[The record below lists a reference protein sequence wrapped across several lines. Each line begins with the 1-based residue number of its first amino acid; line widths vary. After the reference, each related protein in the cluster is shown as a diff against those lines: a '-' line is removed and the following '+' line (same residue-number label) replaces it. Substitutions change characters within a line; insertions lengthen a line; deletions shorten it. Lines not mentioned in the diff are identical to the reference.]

1 MAQTAQPAQPAQ
13 PAMALAGIK
22 VLDLS
27 RILAGPYATQLFAD
41 LGADVVKVENPDGGD
56 DTRRWGPP
64 FTTTAEG
71 GRGDAAYFSA
81 CNRNKR
87 SITVDFA
94 SQAGAQLL
102 RDLAAKADIIV
113 ENFRPGGLQKYG
125 LDYEAIAAINPRII
139 YCSITGFGQSGPYA
153 HRPGYDFLIQGMG
166 GLMSITGQPDGSP
179 GAGPVKVGVAVVDLF
194 TGLFTANAA
203 LAALAYRNRT
213 GEGQHIDCALL
224 DSQIAMLANQS
235 ANWLNAEFCP
245 TRMGNHHPSVVP
257 YTVYHAADGFVIVA
271 CGNDKQ
277 FIRLTAALGVPHLAD
292 NPDFM
297 TNEARILNREAVDA
311 ALAEAIAAHD
321 RQTVIAM
328 LEKAGVSCGPINDI
342 AEVFDDPQVQARG
355 TRVDQRRSDG
365 SPISSTAFPAKLS
378 KTPAQYH
385 SAPPLLGEHNDDVLR
400 QWADLSDAAIAAL
413 RNDRII

>member
-1 MAQTAQPAQPAQ
+1 MASQHQQP
-13 PAMALAGIK
+13 MALAGLK

-64 FTTTAEG
+64 FTSKADG

-94 SQAGAQLL
+94 SVSGADLL
-102 RDLAAKADIIV
+102 RDLAKTADIIV

-125 LDYEAIAAINPRII
+125 LDYASIAAINPGII
-139 YCSITGFGQSGPYA
+139 YCSITGFGQTGPYSN
-153 HRPGYDFLIQGMG
+153 RPGYDFLIQGMG

-179 GAGPVKVGVAVVDLF
+179 GAGPVKVGVAVCDLF

-213 GEGQHIDCALL
+213 GKGQHIDCALL
-224 DSQIAMLANQS
+224 DSQVAMLANQS

-257 YTVYHAADGFVIVA
+257 YTVYKAADGFVIVA

-277 FIRLTAALGVPHLAD
+277 FIRLTAALGMPEMGDDAA
-292 NPDFM
+292 FM
-297 TNEARILNREAVDA
+297 TNEARIKNRDRLDLE
-311 ALAEAIAAHD
+311 LGNAIADFD
-321 RQTVIAM
+321 RETVITL

-355 TRVDQRRSDG
+355 LRINQRRSDN

-378 KTPAQYH
+378 ETPAHYH

-400 QWADLSDAAIAAL
+400 QWVDLSEEAISAL
-413 RNDRII
+413 RSNKVI

>member
-1 MAQTAQPAQPAQ
+1 MAQQDQQP
-13 PAMALAGIK
+13 MALAGVK

-64 FTTTAEG
+64 FTTKADG

-94 SQAGAQLL
+94 SKAGADLL

-125 LDYEAIAAINPRII
+125 LDYASIAAINPGII
-139 YCSITGFGQSGPYA
+139 YCSITGFGQTGPYA
-153 HRPGYDFLIQGMG
+153 NRPGYDFLIQGMG

-179 GAGPVKVGVAVVDLF
+179 GAGPVKVGVAVCDLF

-213 GEGQHIDCALL
+213 GKGQHIDCALL
-224 DSQIAMLANQS
+224 DSQVAMLANQS

-257 YTVYHAADGFVIVA
+257 YTVYKAGDGFVIVA

-277 FIRLTAALGVPHLAD
+277 FIRLTAALGVPALAD
-292 NPDFM
+292 DEAFM
-297 TNEARILNREAVDA
+297 TNEARIKNRDRLDTE
-311 ALAEAIAAHD
+311 LGNAIAAFD
-321 RQTVIAM
+321 RETVIRL
-328 LEKAGVSCGPINDI
+328 LEQAGVSCGPINDI

-355 TRVDQRRSDG
+355 LRIDQRRSDN

-378 KTPAQYH
+378 ETPAHYH
-385 SAPPLLGEHNDDVLR
+385 SAPPLLGEHNDEVLR
-400 QWADLSDAAIAAL
+400 QWADLSDEAIAAL
-413 RNDRII
+413 RSAKVI

>member
-1 MAQTAQPAQPAQ
+1 MVKQDHQP
-13 PAMALAGIK
+13 MALAGLK

-64 FTTTAEG
+64 FTSKADG
-71 GRGDAAYFSA
+71 SRGDAAYFSA

-94 SQAGAQLL
+94 RKAGADLL
-102 RDLAAKADIIV
+102 RDLAKTADIIV

-125 LDYEAIAAINPRII
+125 LDYASIAAINPGII
-139 YCSITGFGQSGPYA
+139 YCSITGFGQTGPYA
-153 HRPGYDFLIQGMG
+153 NRPGYDFLIQGMG

-179 GAGPVKVGVAVVDLF
+179 GAGPVKVGVAVCDLF

-203 LAALAYRNRT
+203 LAALAYRHRT

-224 DSQIAMLANQS
+224 DSQVAMLANQS

-257 YTVYHAADGFVIVA
+257 YTVYKAADGFVIVA

-277 FIRLTAALGVPHLAD
+277 FIRLTAALGVPEMAD
-292 NPDFM
+292 DAAFM
-297 TNEARILNREAVDA
+297 TNEGRIENRDRLDTE
-311 ALAEAIAAHD
+311 LGKAIAAFD
-321 RQTVIAM
+321 RETVIST

-355 TRVDQRRSDG
+355 LRVDQRRSDN

-378 KTPAQYH
+378 ATPAQYH

-400 QWADLSDAAIAAL
+400 QWAGLSDEAIAAL
-413 RNDRII
+413 RSDKVI

>member
-1 MAQTAQPAQPAQ
+1 MAQQDQQP
-13 PAMALAGIK
+13 MALAGVK

-64 FTTTAEG
+64 FTTKADG

-94 SQAGAQLL
+94 SKAGADLL

-125 LDYEAIAAINPRII
+125 LDYASIAAINPGII
-139 YCSITGFGQSGPYA
+139 YCSITGFGQTGPYA
-153 HRPGYDFLIQGMG
+153 NRPGYDFLIQGMG

-179 GAGPVKVGVAVVDLF
+179 GAGPVKVGVAVCDLF

-213 GEGQHIDCALL
+213 GKGQHIDCALL
-224 DSQIAMLANQS
+224 DSQVAMLANQS

-257 YTVYHAADGFVIVA
+257 YTVYKAADGFVIVA

-277 FIRLTAALGVPHLAD
+277 FIRLTAALGVPALAD
-292 NPDFM
+292 DEAFM
-297 TNEARILNREAVDA
+297 TNEARIKNRDRLDTELGD
-311 ALAEAIAAHD
+311 AIAAFD
-321 RQTVIAM
+321 RETVIRL
-328 LEKAGVSCGPINDI
+328 LEQAGVSCGPINDI

-355 TRVDQRRSDG
+355 LRIDQRRSDN

-378 KTPAQYH
+378 ETPAHYH
-385 SAPPLLGEHNDDVLR
+385 SAPPLLGEHNDEVLR
-400 QWADLSDAAIAAL
+400 QWVDLSDEAIAAL
-413 RNDRII
+413 RSAKVI

>member
-1 MAQTAQPAQPAQ
+1 MAQQDHQP
-13 PAMALAGIK
+13 MALAGLK

-27 RILAGPYATQLFAD
+27 RILAGPYATQVFAD

-64 FTTTAEG
+64 FTSKADG

-94 SQAGAQLL
+94 SKAGADLL
-102 RDLAAKADIIV
+102 RGLAKTADIIV

-125 LDYEAIAAINPRII
+125 LDYASIAAINPGII
-139 YCSITGFGQSGPYA
+139 YCSITGFGQTGPYA
-153 HRPGYDFLIQGMG
+153 NRPGYDFLIQGMG
-166 GLMSITGQPDGSP
+166 GLMSITGQPDGSL
-179 GAGPVKVGVAVVDLF
+179 GAGPVKVGVAVCDLF

-203 LAALAYRNRT
+203 LAALAYRHRT

-224 DSQIAMLANQS
+224 DSQVAMLANQS

-257 YTVYHAADGFVIVA
+257 YTVYKAADGFVIVA

-277 FIRLTAALGVPHLAD
+277 FIRLTAALGVPEMAD
-292 NPDFM
+292 DAAFM
-297 TNEARILNREAVDA
+297 TNESRIENRDRLDTE
-311 ALAEAIAAHD
+311 LGKAIAVFD
-321 RQTVIAM
+321 RETVIAT

-342 AEVFDDPQVQARG
+342 AEVFDDPQVQARSL
-355 TRVDQRRSDG
+355 RVDQRRSDN

-378 KTPAQYH
+378 ETPAQYH

-400 QWADLSDAAIAAL
+400 QWAGLSDEAIAAL
-413 RNDRII
+413 RSDKVI

>member
-1 MAQTAQPAQPAQ
+1 MVQQDHQPT
-13 PAMALAGIK
+13 ALAGLK

-64 FTTTAEG
+64 FTSKADG
-71 GRGDAAYFSA
+71 SRGDAAYFSA

-94 SQAGAQLL
+94 SKAGVDLL

-125 LDYEAIAAINPRII
+125 LDYASIAAINPGII
-139 YCSITGFGQSGPYA
+139 YCSITGFGQTGPYA
-153 HRPGYDFLIQGMG
+153 KRPGYDFLIQGMG
-166 GLMSITGQPDGSP
+166 GLMSITGQPDGGP
-179 GAGPVKVGVAVVDLF
+179 GAGPVKVGVAVCDLF

-224 DSQIAMLANQS
+224 DSQVAMLANQS

-257 YTVYHAADGFVIVA
+257 YTVYKAADGFVIVA

-277 FIRLTAALGVPHLAD
+277 FIRLTAALGVPEMAD
-292 NPDFM
+292 DAAFM
-297 TNEARILNREAVDA
+297 TNEGRIENRERLDTE
-311 ALAEAIAAHD
+311 LGKAIATFD
-321 RQTVIAM
+321 RETVIAT

-355 TRVDQRRSDG
+355 LRVDQRRSDN

-378 KTPAQYH
+378 ATPAQYH

-400 QWADLSDAAIAAL
+400 QWAGLSDEAIAAL
-413 RNDRII
+413 RSNKVI

>member
-1 MAQTAQPAQPAQ
+1 MVKQDHQP
-13 PAMALAGIK
+13 MALAGLK

-64 FTTTAEG
+64 FTSKADG
-71 GRGDAAYFSA
+71 SRGDAAYFSA

-94 SQAGAQLL
+94 SKAGVDLL

-125 LDYEAIAAINPRII
+125 LDYASIAAINPGII
-139 YCSITGFGQSGPYA
+139 YCSITGFGQTGPYA
-153 HRPGYDFLIQGMG
+153 KRPGYDFLIQGMG
-166 GLMSITGQPDGSP
+166 GLMSITGQPDGGP
-179 GAGPVKVGVAVVDLF
+179 GAGPVKVGVAVCDLF

-224 DSQIAMLANQS
+224 DSQVAMLANQS

-257 YTVYHAADGFVIVA
+257 YTVYKAADGFVIVA

-277 FIRLTAALGVPHLAD
+277 FIRLTAALGVPEMAD
-292 NPDFM
+292 DAAFM
-297 TNEARILNREAVDA
+297 TNEGRIENRERLDTE
-311 ALAEAIAAHD
+311 LGKAIATFD
-321 RQTVIAM
+321 RETVIAT

-355 TRVDQRRSDG
+355 LRVDQRRSDN

-378 KTPAQYH
+378 ATPAQYH

-400 QWADLSDAAIAAL
+400 QWAGLSDEAIAAL
-413 RNDRII
+413 RSNKVI

>member
-1 MAQTAQPAQPAQ
+1 MVQQDHQP
-13 PAMALAGIK
+13 MALAGLK

-64 FTTTAEG
+64 FTSKADG

-94 SQAGAQLL
+94 SVAGADLL
-102 RDLAAKADIIV
+102 RDLAKTADIIV

-125 LDYEAIAAINPRII
+125 LDYASIAAINPGII
-139 YCSITGFGQSGPYA
+139 YCSITGFGQTGPYSN
-153 HRPGYDFLIQGMG
+153 RPGYDFLIQGMG

-179 GAGPVKVGVAVVDLF
+179 GAGPVKVGVAVCDLF

-213 GEGQHIDCALL
+213 GKGQHIDCALL
-224 DSQIAMLANQS
+224 DSQVAMLANQS

-257 YTVYHAADGFVIVA
+257 YTVYKAADGFVIVA

-277 FIRLTAALGVPHLAD
+277 FIRLTAALGVPEMGDDAA
-292 NPDFM
+292 FM
-297 TNEARILNREAVDA
+297 TNEARIKNRDRLDLELGNAIVDF
-311 ALAEAIAAHD
+311 D
-321 RQTVIAM
+321 RETVITL

-355 TRVDQRRSDG
+355 LRIDQRRSDN

-378 KTPAQYH
+378 ETPAHYH

-400 QWADLSDAAIAAL
+400 QWADLSEEAIAAL
-413 RNDRII
+413 RSNKVI

>member
-1 MAQTAQPAQPAQ
+1 MAQQDHQP
-13 PAMALAGIK
+13 MALAGLK

-64 FTTTAEG
+64 FTSKADG
-71 GRGDAAYFSA
+71 SRGDAAYFSA

-94 SQAGAQLL
+94 SEAGADLL
-102 RDLAAKADIIV
+102 RDLAKTADIIV

-125 LDYEAIAAINPRII
+125 LDYASIAAINPGII
-139 YCSITGFGQSGPYA
+139 YCSITGFGQTGPYA
-153 HRPGYDFLIQGMG
+153 NRPGYDFLIQGMG

-179 GAGPVKVGVAVVDLF
+179 GAGPVKVGVAVCDLF
-194 TGLFTANAA
+194 TGLFAANAA

-213 GEGQHIDCALL
+213 GKGQHIDCALL
-224 DSQIAMLANQS
+224 DSQVAMLANQS

-257 YTVYHAADGFVIVA
+257 YTVYKAADGFVIVA

-277 FIRLTAALGVPHLAD
+277 FVRLTAALGLPALAD
-292 NPDFM
+292 DAAFM
-297 TNEARILNREAVDA
+297 SNEARIKNRDRLDLE
-311 ALAEAIAAHD
+311 LGKAIADFD
-321 RQTVIAM
+321 RETVITL

-355 TRVDQRRSDG
+355 LRIDQKRSDN
-365 SPISSTAFPAKLS
+365 SPISSAAFPAKLS
-378 KTPAQYH
+378 ETPAHYH
-385 SAPPLLGEHNDDVLR
+385 NAPPLLGEHNDDVLR
-400 QWADLSDAAIAAL
+400 QWADLSDEAIAAL
-413 RNDRII
+413 RSNKVI

>member
-1 MAQTAQPAQPAQ
+1 MALQHQQP
-13 PAMALAGIK
+13 MALAGLK

-64 FTTTAEG
+64 FTSKADG

-94 SQAGAQLL
+94 SVAGADLL
-102 RDLAAKADIIV
+102 RDLAKTADIIV

-125 LDYEAIAAINPRII
+125 LDYASIAAINPGII
-139 YCSITGFGQSGPYA
+139 YCSITGFGQTGPYSN
-153 HRPGYDFLIQGMG
+153 RPGYDFLIQGMG
-166 GLMSITGQPDGSP
+166 GLMSITGQPDGGP
-179 GAGPVKVGVAVVDLF
+179 GAGPVKVGVAVCDLF

-213 GEGQHIDCALL
+213 GKGQHIDCALL
-224 DSQIAMLANQS
+224 DSQVAMLANQS

-257 YTVYHAADGFVIVA
+257 YTVYKAADGFVIVA

-277 FIRLTAALGVPHLAD
+277 FIRLTAALGVPEMGDDAA
-292 NPDFM
+292 FM
-297 TNEARILNREAVDA
+297 TNEARIKNRDRLDLE
-311 ALAEAIAAHD
+311 LGNAIADFD
-321 RQTVIAM
+321 RETVITL

-355 TRVDQRRSDG
+355 LRIDQRRSDN

-378 KTPAQYH
+378 ETPAHYH

-400 QWADLSDAAIAAL
+400 QWADLSEEAIAAL
-413 RNDRII
+413 RSNKVI

>member
-1 MAQTAQPAQPAQ
+1 MAQQDQQP
-13 PAMALAGIK
+13 MALAGVK

-64 FTTTAEG
+64 FTTKADG

-94 SQAGAQLL
+94 SKAGADLL

-125 LDYEAIAAINPRII
+125 LDYASIAAINPGII
-139 YCSITGFGQSGPYA
+139 YCSITGFGQTGPYA
-153 HRPGYDFLIQGMG
+153 NRPGYDFLIQGMG

-179 GAGPVKVGVAVVDLF
+179 GAGPVKVGVAVCDLF

-213 GEGQHIDCALL
+213 GKGQHIDCALL
-224 DSQIAMLANQS
+224 DSQVAMLANQS

-257 YTVYHAADGFVIVA
+257 YTVYKAADGFVIVA

-277 FIRLTAALGVPHLAD
+277 FIRLTAALGVPALAD
-292 NPDFM
+292 DEAFM
-297 TNEARILNREAVDA
+297 TNEARIKNRDRLDTE
-311 ALAEAIAAHD
+311 LGNAIAAFD
-321 RQTVIAM
+321 RETVIRL
-328 LEKAGVSCGPINDI
+328 LEQAGVSCGPINDI

-355 TRVDQRRSDG
+355 LRIDQRRSDN

-378 KTPAQYH
+378 ETPAHYH
-385 SAPPLLGEHNDDVLR
+385 SAPPLLGEHNDEVLR
-400 QWADLSDAAIAAL
+400 QWADLSDEAIAAL
-413 RNDRII
+413 RSAKVI

>member
-1 MAQTAQPAQPAQ
+1 MVQQDHQP
-13 PAMALAGIK
+13 MALAGLK

-64 FTTTAEG
+64 FTSKADG

-94 SQAGAQLL
+94 SVAGADLL
-102 RDLAAKADIIV
+102 RDLAKTADIIV

-125 LDYEAIAAINPRII
+125 LDYASIAAINPGVI
-139 YCSITGFGQSGPYA
+139 YCSITGFGQTGPYA
-153 HRPGYDFLIQGMG
+153 NRPGYDFLIQGMG

-179 GAGPVKVGVAVVDLF
+179 GAGPVKVGVAVCDLF

-213 GEGQHIDCALL
+213 GKGQHIDCALL
-224 DSQIAMLANQS
+224 DSQVAMLANQS

-257 YTVYHAADGFVIVA
+257 YTVYKAADGFVIVA

-277 FIRLTAALGVPHLAD
+277 FIRLTAALGVPEMGDDAA
-292 NPDFM
+292 FM
-297 TNEARILNREAVDA
+297 TNEARIKNRDRLDLE
-311 ALAEAIAAHD
+311 LGNAIADFD
-321 RQTVIAM
+321 RETVITL

-355 TRVDQRRSDG
+355 LRIDQRRSDN

-378 KTPAQYH
+378 ETPAHYH

-400 QWADLSDAAIAAL
+400 QWADLSEEAIAAL
-413 RNDRII
+413 RSNKVI

>member
-1 MAQTAQPAQPAQ
+1 MVQQDQQP
-13 PAMALAGIK
+13 MALAGVK

-64 FTTTAEG
+64 FTTKADG

-94 SQAGAQLL
+94 SKAGADLL
-102 RDLAAKADIIV
+102 RDLAAKADIVV

-125 LDYEAIAAINPRII
+125 LDYASIAAINPGII
-139 YCSITGFGQSGPYA
+139 YCSITGFGQTGPYA
-153 HRPGYDFLIQGMG
+153 NRPGYDFLIQGMG

-179 GAGPVKVGVAVVDLF
+179 GAGPVKVGVAVCDLF

-203 LAALAYRNRT
+203 LAALAYRNGT
-213 GEGQHIDCALL
+213 GKGQHIDCALL
-224 DSQIAMLANQS
+224 DSQVAMLANQS

-257 YTVYHAADGFVIVA
+257 YTVYKAADGFVIVA

-277 FIRLTAALGVPHLAD
+277 FIRLTAALGLPALAYD
-292 NPDFM
+292 EAFM
-297 TNEARILNREAVDA
+297 TNEARIKNRDRLDTELGD
-311 ALAEAIAAHD
+311 AIAAFD
-321 RQTVIAM
+321 RETVIRL
-328 LEKAGVSCGPINDI
+328 LEQAGVSCGPINDI

-355 TRVDQRRSDG
+355 LRIDQRRSDN

-378 KTPAQYH
+378 ETPAHYH
-385 SAPPLLGEHNDDVLR
+385 SAPPLLGEHNDEVLR
-400 QWADLSDAAIAAL
+400 QWADLSDEAIAAL
-413 RNDRII
+413 RSAKVI

>member
-1 MAQTAQPAQPAQ
+1 MALQHQQP
-13 PAMALAGIK
+13 MALAGLK

-64 FTTTAEG
+64 FTSRADG

-94 SQAGAQLL
+94 SVAGADLL
-102 RDLAAKADIIV
+102 RDLAKTADIIV

-125 LDYEAIAAINPRII
+125 LDYASIAAINPGII
-139 YCSITGFGQSGPYA
+139 YCSITGFGQTGPYSN
-153 HRPGYDFLIQGMG
+153 RPGYDFLIQGMG

-179 GAGPVKVGVAVVDLF
+179 GAGPVKVGVAVCDLF

-213 GEGQHIDCALL
+213 GKGQHIDCALL
-224 DSQIAMLANQS
+224 DSQVAMLANQS

-257 YTVYHAADGFVIVA
+257 YTVYKAADGFVIVA

-277 FIRLTAALGVPHLAD
+277 FIRLTAALGVPEMGDDAA
-292 NPDFM
+292 FM
-297 TNEARILNREAVDA
+297 TNEARIKNRDRLDLE
-311 ALAEAIAAHD
+311 LGNAIADFD
-321 RQTVIAM
+321 RETVITL

-355 TRVDQRRSDG
+355 LRIDQRRSDN

-378 KTPAQYH
+378 ETPAHYH

-400 QWADLSDAAIAAL
+400 QWAELSDEAIAAF
-413 RNDRII
+413 RSNKVI

>member
-1 MAQTAQPAQPAQ
+1 MVQQDEQP
-13 PAMALAGIK
+13 MALTGLK

-64 FTTTAEG
+64 FTRKADG

-94 SQAGAQLL
+94 SKAGADLL
-102 RDLAAKADIIV
+102 RRLAAKADIIV
-113 ENFRPGGLQKYG
+113 ENFRPGGLKKYG
-125 LDYEAIAAINPRII
+125 LDYVSIAAINPGII
-139 YCSITGFGQSGPYA
+139 YCSITGFGQTGPYA
-153 HRPGYDFLIQGMG
+153 NRPGYDFLIQGMG

-179 GAGPVKVGVAVVDLF
+179 GAGPVKVGVAVCDLF
-194 TGLFTANAA
+194 TGLFAANAA

-213 GEGQHIDCALL
+213 GKGQHIDCALL
-224 DSQIAMLANQS
+224 DSQVAMLANQS

-257 YTVYHAADGFVIVA
+257 YTVYKAADGFVIVA

-277 FIRLTAALGVPHLAD
+277 FIRLTAALGLPALAD
-292 NPDFM
+292 DPAFM
-297 TNEARILNREAVDA
+297 TNEARIKNRDRLDTELGNAVA
-311 ALAEAIAAHD
+311 AFD
-321 RQTVIAM
+321 RERVIKL

-342 AEVFDDPQVQARG
+342 AEVFNDPQVQSRG
-355 TRVDQRRSDG
+355 LRIDQQRSDN

-378 KTPAQYH
+378 ETPAHYH

-400 QWADLSDAAIAAL
+400 QWADLSDEAIEAF
-413 RNDRII
+413 RSKKVI

>member
-1 MAQTAQPAQPAQ
+1 MVQQDHQP
-13 PAMALAGIK
+13 MALAGLK

-64 FTTTAEG
+64 FTVKADG
-71 GRGDAAYFSA
+71 SRGDAAYFSA

-94 SQAGAQLL
+94 SKAGADLL
-102 RDLAAKADIIV
+102 RDLAKTADIIV

-125 LDYEAIAAINPRII
+125 LDYASIAAINPGII
-139 YCSITGFGQSGPYA
+139 YCSITGFGQTGPYA
-153 HRPGYDFLIQGMG
+153 NRPGYDFLIQGMG

-179 GAGPVKVGVAVVDLF
+179 GAGPVKVGVAVCDLF
-194 TGLFTANAA
+194 TGLFAANAA

-213 GEGQHIDCALL
+213 GKGQHIDCALL
-224 DSQIAMLANQS
+224 DSQVAMLANQS

-245 TRMGNHHPSVVP
+245 KRMGNHHPSVVP
-257 YTVYHAADGFVIVA
+257 YTVYKAADGFVIVA

-277 FIRLTAALGVPHLAD
+277 FIRLTTALGVPEMAD
-292 NPDFM
+292 DAAFM
-297 TNEARILNREAVDA
+297 TNEGRIENRERLDTE
-311 ALAEAIAAHD
+311 LGKAIATFD
-321 RQTVIAM
+321 RETVIAT

-355 TRVDQRRSDG
+355 LRVDQRRSDN

-378 KTPAQYH
+378 QTPVQYH

-400 QWADLSDAAIAAL
+400 QWAGLSDEAIAAL
-413 RNDRII
+413 RSDKVI

>member
-1 MAQTAQPAQPAQ
+1 MALQHQQP
-13 PAMALAGIK
+13 MALAGLK

-64 FTTTAEG
+64 FTSKADG

-94 SQAGAQLL
+94 SVAGANLL
-102 RDLAAKADIIV
+102 RDLAKTADIIV

-125 LDYEAIAAINPRII
+125 LDYASIAAINPGII
-139 YCSITGFGQSGPYA
+139 YCSITGFGQTGPYSN
-153 HRPGYDFLIQGMG
+153 RPGYDFLIQGMG

-179 GAGPVKVGVAVVDLF
+179 GAGPVKVGVAVCDLF

-213 GEGQHIDCALL
+213 GKGQHIDCALL
-224 DSQIAMLANQS
+224 DSQVAMLANQS

-257 YTVYHAADGFVIVA
+257 YTVYKAADGFVIVA

-277 FIRLTAALGVPHLAD
+277 FIRLTAALGVPEMAD
-292 NPDFM
+292 DAAFM
-297 TNEARILNREAVDA
+297 TNEARIKNRDRL
-311 ALAEAIAAHD
+311 ALELGNAIADFD
-321 RQTVIAM
+321 RETVITL

-355 TRVDQRRSDG
+355 LRIDQRRSDN

-378 KTPAQYH
+378 ETPAHYH

-400 QWADLSDAAIAAL
+400 QWVDLSEEAISAL
-413 RNDRII
+413 RSNKVI

>member
-1 MAQTAQPAQPAQ
+1 MALQHQQP
-13 PAMALAGIK
+13 MALAGLK

-64 FTTTAEG
+64 FTSKADG

-94 SQAGAQLL
+94 SVAGADLL
-102 RDLAAKADIIV
+102 RDLAKTADIIV

-125 LDYEAIAAINPRII
+125 LDYASIAAINPGII
-139 YCSITGFGQSGPYA
+139 YCSITGFGQTGPYSN
-153 HRPGYDFLIQGMG
+153 RPGYDFLIQGMG
-166 GLMSITGQPDGSP
+166 GLMSITGQPDGSL
-179 GAGPVKVGVAVVDLF
+179 GAGPVKVGVAVCDLF

-213 GEGQHIDCALL
+213 GKGQHIDCALL
-224 DSQIAMLANQS
+224 DSQVAMLANQS

-257 YTVYHAADGFVIVA
+257 YTVYKAADGFVIVA

-277 FIRLTAALGVPHLAD
+277 FIRLTAALGVPEMGDDAA
-292 NPDFM
+292 FM
-297 TNEARILNREAVDA
+297 TNEARIKNRDRLDLE
-311 ALAEAIAAHD
+311 LGNAIADFD
-321 RQTVIAM
+321 RETVITL

-355 TRVDQRRSDG
+355 LRINQRRSDN

-378 KTPAQYH
+378 ETPAHYH
-385 SAPPLLGEHNDDVLR
+385 RAPPLLGEHNDDVLR
-400 QWADLSDAAIAAL
+400 QWVDLSEEAISAL
-413 RNDRII
+413 RSNKVI

>member
-1 MAQTAQPAQPAQ
+1 
-13 PAMALAGIK
+13 MALQHQQPMALTGLK

-64 FTTTAEG
+64 FTSKADG

-94 SQAGAQLL
+94 SVAGADLL
-102 RDLAAKADIIV
+102 RDLAKTADIIV
-113 ENFRPGGLQKYG
+113 ENFRPGGLQKYR
-125 LDYEAIAAINPRII
+125 LDYASIAAINPGII
-139 YCSITGFGQSGPYA
+139 YCSITGFGQTGPYSN
-153 HRPGYDFLIQGMG
+153 RPGYDFLIQGMG

-179 GAGPVKVGVAVVDLF
+179 GAGPVKVGVAVCDLF

-213 GEGQHIDCALL
+213 GKGQHIDCALL
-224 DSQIAMLANQS
+224 DSQVAMLANQS

-257 YTVYHAADGFVIVA
+257 YTVYKAADGFVIVA

-277 FIRLTAALGVPHLAD
+277 FSRLTAALGVPEMGDDAA
-292 NPDFM
+292 FM
-297 TNEARILNREAVDA
+297 TNEARIKNRDRLDLE
-311 ALAEAIAAHD
+311 LGKAIADFD
-321 RQTVIAM
+321 RETVITL

-355 TRVDQRRSDG
+355 LRIDQRRSDN
-365 SPISSTAFPAKLS
+365 SSISSTAFPAILS
-378 KTPAQYH
+378 ETPAHYH

-400 QWADLSDAAIAAL
+400 QWADLSEEAIAAL
-413 RNDRII
+413 RSNKVI

>member
-1 MAQTAQPAQPAQ
+1 MALQHQQP
-13 PAMALAGIK
+13 MALAGLK

-64 FTTTAEG
+64 FTSKADG

-94 SQAGAQLL
+94 SVAGADLL
-102 RDLAAKADIIV
+102 RDLAKTADIIV

-125 LDYEAIAAINPRII
+125 LDYASIAAINPGII
-139 YCSITGFGQSGPYA
+139 YCSITGFGQTGPYSK
-153 HRPGYDFLIQGMG
+153 RPGYDFLIQGMG

-179 GAGPVKVGVAVVDLF
+179 GAGPVKVGVAVCDLF

-213 GEGQHIDCALL
+213 GKGQHIDCALL
-224 DSQIAMLANQS
+224 DSQVAMLANQS

-257 YTVYHAADGFVIVA
+257 YTVYKAADGFVIVA

-277 FIRLTAALGVPHLAD
+277 FIRLTAALGVPEMGDDAA
-292 NPDFM
+292 FM
-297 TNEARILNREAVDA
+297 TNEARIKNRDRLDLE
-311 ALAEAIAAHD
+311 LGNAIANFD
-321 RQTVIAM
+321 RETVITL

-355 TRVDQRRSDG
+355 LRIDQRRSDK

-378 KTPAQYH
+378 ETPAHYH

-400 QWADLSDAAIAAL
+400 QWADLSEEAIAAL
-413 RNDRII
+413 RSNKVI

>member
-1 MAQTAQPAQPAQ
+1 MAQQEKQP
-13 PAMALAGIK
+13 MALSGLK

-64 FTTTAEG
+64 FTRKVDG

-94 SQAGAQLL
+94 SKAGADLL

-113 ENFRPGGLQKYG
+113 ENFRPGGLKKYG
-125 LDYEAIAAINPRII
+125 LDYVSIAAINPGII
-139 YCSITGFGQSGPYA
+139 YCSITGFGQTGPYA
-153 HRPGYDFLIQGMG
+153 NRPGYDFLIQGMG

-179 GAGPVKVGVAVVDLF
+179 GAGPVKVGVAVCDLF
-194 TGLFTANAA
+194 TGLFAANAA

-213 GEGQHIDCALL
+213 GKGQHIDCALL
-224 DSQIAMLANQS
+224 DSQVAMLANQS

-257 YTVYHAADGFVIVA
+257 YSVYKAADGFVIVA

-277 FIRLTAALGVPHLAD
+277 FIRLTAALGLPALAD
-292 NPDFM
+292 DPAFM
-297 TNEARILNREAVDA
+297 TNEARIKNRDRLDTELGNAVA
-311 ALAEAIAAHD
+311 AFD
-321 RQTVIAM
+321 RERVIKL

-342 AEVFDDPQVQARG
+342 AEVFNDPQVQARG
-355 TRVDQRRSDG
+355 LRIDQQRSDN

-378 KTPAQYH
+378 ETPAHYH

-400 QWADLSDAAIAAL
+400 QWADLSDEAIAAF
-413 RNDRII
+413 RSKKVI

>member
-1 MAQTAQPAQPAQ
+1 MVQQDHKPT
-13 PAMALAGIK
+13 ALAGLK

-64 FTTTAEG
+64 FTSKADG

-94 SQAGAQLL
+94 SVAGADLL
-102 RDLAAKADIIV
+102 RDLAKTADIIV

-125 LDYEAIAAINPRII
+125 LDYASIAAINPGII
-139 YCSITGFGQSGPYA
+139 YCSITGFGQTGPYSN
-153 HRPGYDFLIQGMG
+153 RPGYDFLIQGMG

-179 GAGPVKVGVAVVDLF
+179 GAGPVKVGVAVCDLF

-213 GEGQHIDCALL
+213 GKGQHIDCALL
-224 DSQIAMLANQS
+224 DSQVAMLANQS

-257 YTVYHAADGFVIVA
+257 YTVYKAADGFVIVA

-277 FIRLTAALGVPHLAD
+277 FIRLTAALGVPEMGDDAA
-292 NPDFM
+292 FM
-297 TNEARILNREAVDA
+297 TNEARIKNRDRLDLE
-311 ALAEAIAAHD
+311 LGNAIADFD
-321 RQTVIAM
+321 RETVITL

-355 TRVDQRRSDG
+355 LRIDQRRSDN

-378 KTPAQYH
+378 ETPARYH
-385 SAPPLLGEHNDDVLR
+385 SAPPLLGEHNEDVLR
-400 QWADLSDAAIAAL
+400 QWADLSEETISAL
-413 RNDRII
+413 HSNKII